1 MYLQAYN
8 NFRKGYG
15 NMHQWARH
23 YVSSYYSDDG
33 EVLLT
38 EVKNLNWSVPM
49 GHLDEDNITGE
60 GLPPKHIMEKYGDCI
75 DFFFDVILHLS
86 NGRKNNDYRIICY
99 FTDEDF
105 CKPYEYQDQTFK
117 YVFEIR

>member
-8 NFRKGYG
+8 NFRARYKE
-15 NMHQWARH
+15 MRTWASQ
-23 YVSSYYSDDG
+23 YASSEFSDDR
-33 EVLLT
+33 EVTGT

-49 GHLDEDNITGE
+49 GHLDEENITGE

-86 NGRKNNDYRIICY
+86 NGRKNNDHRLICY
-99 FTDEDF
+99 FADEDY
-105 CKPYEYQDQTFK
+105 CQPQTDYDKMFRF
-117 YVFEIR
+117 VFEIR